1 MTPVDAPSISRDT
14 AKSRAVDWNRAFE
27 IAISALLGLGF
38 FVLLRATPDIPG
50 GFDGY
55 RHVKQASRLI
65 SEPHSMFADPWHLAY
80 FWRAPVDAWFGY
92 HVLLAPFTYFFDLIT
107 ATKIFSSLLFA
118 LMAYALFQLLREQHA
133 RYRFAWVILAMTGS
147 SITLSRATTVR
158 PFLLSVLLTLLAA
171 LWTMTDKP
179 IKLAAVSLLHA
190 LSYSMFFLVGM
201 APAVWFL
208 LRRDRRSGI
217 AALSCGAG
225 MALGLLANPYF
236 PENLRFDIVQ
246 ATVVSLGQK
255 AHVHMGGELYP
266 ATSWMWVLS
275 CLPVALPWISA
286 LVLRLRNW
294 RRSVPAADL
303 FLLLSAATFLGTLRV
318 IRTVDFFVPFAILFA
333 AAVISPYLKTSR
345 TDVLALGLLLA
356 LPCVANI
363 YLTHRYVQEAP
374 SLARYRGAAEYL
386 RVNAP
391 GALVANTQWNDYQL
405 LFFLNSRNR
414 YVIGIEPTF
423 TYLEDPRKYWLWFHI
438 SEDEPGTC
446 DHETCADADR
456 TDIVAAVRQDLGAQ
470 YVLADHD
477 ANPRLDRILRGT
489 ANVTEVYR
497 DAAFSVYRI
506 DS

>member
-1 MTPVDAPSISRDT
+1 MTPVDAPSVSRDT
-14 AKSRAVDWNRAFE
+14 AKLPAVDWDRAFE
-27 IAISALLGLGF
+27 LAISVLLGVGF
-38 FVLLRATPDIPG
+38 FLLLRATPDIPG

-80 FWRAPVDAWFGY
+80 FWRVPVDAWFGY
-92 HVLLAPFTYFFDLIT
+92 HLLLAPFTYFFDLIT
-107 ATKIFSSLLFA
+107 ATKLFSSMLFV
-118 LMAYALFQLLREQHA
+118 LIAYAMFHLLRHLDA
-133 RYRFAWVILAMTGS
+133 SYRFVWVILAMTGS

-179 IKLAAVSLLHA
+179 VKLAAVSLIHA
-190 LSYSMFFLVGM
+190 LSYSMFFLVAM
-201 APAVWFL
+201 APAIWFL
-208 LRRDRRSGI
+208 LRRDRRSVI

-225 MALGLLANPYF
+225 MVLGLLANPYF

-246 ATVVSLGQK
+246 ASVVSLGQK

-266 ATSWMWVLS
+266 ATSWMWIVS
-275 CLPVALPWISA
+275 CLPVALPWVGA
-286 LVLRLRNW
+286 LILRAWR

-303 FLLLSAATFLGTLRV
+303 FLLLSVATFLGTLRV
-318 IRTVDFFVPFAILFA
+318 IRTVDFFIPFAILFA
-333 AAVISPYLKTSR
+333 AAMISPYLKASR
-345 TDVLALGLLLA
+345 TDVAAIGLLLA
-356 LPCVANI
+356 LPCFVNV
-363 YLTHRYVQEAP
+363 YLTRQYVREAP
-374 SLARYRGAAEYL
+374 SLARFRGAAEYL

-423 TYLEDPRKYWLWFHI
+423 TYLEDPRKYWLWLHI

-446 DHETCADADR
+446 DHETCADSDR
-456 TDIVAAVRQDLGAQ
+456 TDIVTAVRQDLGAQ

-477 ANPRLDRILRGT
+477 ANPRLEIILRKKT
-489 ANVTEVYR
+489 NVTEVYR

>member
-1 MTPVDAPSISRDT
+1 MTPVYAPSVRRDT
-14 AKSRAVDWNRAFE
+14 AFE

-38 FVLLRATPDIPG
+38 FLLLRATPDIPG

-80 FWRAPVDAWFGY
+80 FWRVPVDAWFGY

-107 ATKIFSSLLFA
+107 ATKLFSSLLFS
-118 LMAYALFQLLREQHA
+118 LVAYALFQLLREVGA
-133 RYRFAWVILAMTGS
+133 NYRFIWVILAMTGS
-147 SITLSRATTVR
+147 SITLSRNTTVR

-171 LWTMTDKP
+171 LWTVTDKP
-179 IKLAAVSLLHA
+179 VKLAVVSLIHA

-201 APAVWFL
+201 APACWFL
-208 LRRDRRSGI
+208 LRRDRRSGV

-225 MALGLLANPYF
+225 MVLGLLANPYF

-246 ATVVSLGQK
+246 ASVVSLGQK
-255 AHVHMGGELYP
+255 AHVRMGGELYP
-266 ATSWMWVLS
+266 ATSWMWVVS
-275 CLPVALPWISA
+275 CLPVVLPWIA
-286 LVLRLRNW
+286 AIVLRLW
-294 RRSVPAADL
+294 RRRSSPATDL
-303 FLLLSAATFLGTLRV
+303 FLLLSAAAFLGTLRV

-333 AAVISPYLKTSR
+333 AAAISPYLRRSR
-345 TDVLALGLLLA
+345 MDVAAVGLLLA
-356 LPCVANI
+356 LPCIANV
-363 YLTHRYVQEAP
+363 YLTHKYVLEAP

-405 LFFLNSRNR
+405 LFFLNSGNR

-438 SEDEPGTC
+438 SEDEAGTC
-446 DHETCADADR
+446 DHEFCADRDR
-456 TDIVAAVRQDLGAQ
+456 TDVVAAVRWDLGAR
-470 YVLADHD
+470 YVLADH
-477 ANPRLDRILRGT
+477 ALNPRLESILHGKT
-489 ANVTEVYR
+489 NVTEVYR
-497 DAAFSVYRI
+497 DAGFSIFRI